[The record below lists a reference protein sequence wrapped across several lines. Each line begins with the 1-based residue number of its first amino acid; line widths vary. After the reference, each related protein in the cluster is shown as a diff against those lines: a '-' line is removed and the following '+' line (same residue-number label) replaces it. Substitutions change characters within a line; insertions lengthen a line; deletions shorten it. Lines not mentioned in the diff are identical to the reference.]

1 MTKKDEKIQT
11 TLPAAEFA
19 ILMQAGNRFG
29 HKTVGGAARFVL
41 RGYVASVSVKGKKGE
56 LILRDS

>member
-11 TLPAAEFA
+11 TLPAEEFA
-19 ILMQAGNRFG
+19 ILMQAGKRFG

-41 RGYVASVSVKGKKGE
+41 QGYVASVSVVNKKGE
-56 LILRDS
+56 LVLRDS